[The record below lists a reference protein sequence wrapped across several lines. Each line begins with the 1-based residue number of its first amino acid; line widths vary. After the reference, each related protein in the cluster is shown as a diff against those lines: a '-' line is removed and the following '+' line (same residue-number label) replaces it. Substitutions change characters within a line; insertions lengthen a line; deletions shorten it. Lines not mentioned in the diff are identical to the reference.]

1 MTPFTPPKSAIFQGK
16 SRKRVN
22 EWRKVTFMKE
32 WVKPLYISS
41 LWALDL
47 PQNLF
52 PSPRTGH
59 LKFARGPTQI
69 LYSKFHGLLKP
80 IFHTI
85 YQSNGT
91 QGGVQIIKME
101 ILMNFFHKGGRGS
114 RVPFTYFF
122 GNGFL
127 AKKKHFSA
135 KLKNGCFS
143 VNPAGNCSVVIFGP
157 KYASLGTYRPC
168 RLIWCPVG

>member
-1 MTPFTPPKSAIFQGK
+1 MCRGLFHSLFM
-16 SRKRVN
+16 
-22 EWRKVTFMKE
+22 KVTSRHSFTLSRPFLWK
-32 WVKPLYISS
+32 KPL
-41 LWALDL
+41 
-47 PQNLF
+47 F
-52 PSPRTGH
+52 
-59 LKFARGPTQI
+59 RGVNDVTKCPKNVPPCI
-69 LYSKFHGLLKP
+69 VKFHGLLKP

-143 VNPAGNCSVVIFGP
+143 VNPAGNWSVVIFGP